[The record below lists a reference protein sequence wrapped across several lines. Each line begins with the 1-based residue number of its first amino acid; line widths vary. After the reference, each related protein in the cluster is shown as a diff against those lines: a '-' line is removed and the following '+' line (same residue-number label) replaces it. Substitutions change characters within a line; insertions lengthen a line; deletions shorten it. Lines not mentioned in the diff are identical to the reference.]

1 MSHANSGGGGGES
14 SPSSSC
20 PLLKHAATSAFSIA
34 AWPAHAVPTGICT
47 LPKSV
52 HPNRAY
58 PGVVDWLVVAVDVTV
73 LVSELVSELVS
84 VVVLVDVA
92 VLLPVVVAVVVAE
105 VVAELVALDVPV
117 AVAVD
122 VTLEV
127 CEVVPVDVP
136 LDVAVVV
143 TVVAVAVVV
152 VAVLKQ
158 MLHPDRWTELSV
170 YHVIVDDVS
179 TTPFKKAPPFNELP
193 VPLYWT
199 PFTVS
204 LSCRRSVENALTET
218 TLPSGAD
225 IVHASLAL

>member
-143 TVVAVAVVV
+143 TVVVVAAVAVMV

-179 TTPFKKAPPFNELP
+179 TTPFNELP

-204 LSCRRSVENALTET
+204 LSCVGSVENAVTET

>member
-1 MSHANSGGGGGES
+1 M
-14 SPSSSC
+14 
-20 PLLKHAATSAFSIA
+20 
-34 AWPAHAVPTGICT
+34 
-47 LPKSV
+47 PKSV

-158 MLHPDRWTELSV
+158 MLHPVIWMELSV

-179 TTPFKKAPPFNELP
+179 TTPFNELP

-204 LSCRRSVENALTET
+204 LSCTRSVENALTET